1 MITDERKGEL
11 ISLAAAVTQTMKTLG
26 CRTPEET
33 EFVVDTIVKA
43 EGYAN
48 TVKTIEKKCMEVLK
62 ETLFGDEKGLSERVE
77 QLEERVENLCE
88 GERLRED

>member
-1 MITDERKGEL
+1 MITDERKEEL
-11 ISLAAAVTQTMKTLG
+11 IGLAAVTQTMKTLG
-26 CRTPEET
+26 CKTPEEI

-62 ETLFGDEKGLSERVE
+62 ETLFKD
-77 QLEERVENLCE
+77 
-88 GERLRED
+88 